1 MTIYDLKPAFQNLLR
16 PLAASL
22 VRRGISAN
30 QVTIAAFALSLA
42 QAVLVALTH
51 GAVWALALMP
61 LTLFV
66 RMALNAMD
74 GIMAKE
80 FGQKSALG
88 AYLNELFDLLS
99 DAALYLSMAFMPGV
113 SLWGVTLFTLTA
125 AVSEYAGVLGW
136 ALTGRRRY
144 EGPFGKSDRAFFL
157 GVAALLAA
165 VGWTGSETLS
175 QLFYAGAILGTL
187 TAINRVK
194 GGLR

>member
-22 VRRGISAN
+22 VRRGVTAN
-30 QVTIAAFALSLA
+30 QITTAAFALSLA
-42 QAVLVALTH
+42 QAALTAATH
-51 GAVWALALMP
+51 GAAWALALMP

-66 RMALNAMD
+66 RMALNAID
-74 GIMAKE
+74 GIMARE
-80 FGQKSALG
+80 FGQKSRLG

-99 DAALYLSMAFMPGV
+99 DAALYLAMAFVPGV
-113 SLWGVTLFTLTA
+113 SLWSVTLFTLA
-125 AVSEYAGVLGW
+125 AAASEYAGVLGW
-136 ALTGRRRY
+136 ALTGKRRY

-157 GVAALLAA
+157 GVVALLAA
-165 VGWTGSETLS
+165 AGWPGGETLS
-175 QLFYAGAILGTL
+175 LLFYAGALLGGV